1 MQANIYW
8 QNQLVDE
15 HSGLPL
21 LTEFF
26 FLWWWGK
33 ALKNRFD
40 KLIVGLFVFVNVCA
54 FHCENTFILLNHS
67 AAFFLFYSNL
77 CAFYLEIEFNIDVL
91 EFDDEFLCF
100 FAFTGALQSSFS
112 LSWNGFCCRMQFDWF
127 PIFWGVKSI
136 YVDGVLNL

>member
-21 LTEFF
+21 LTEF

-100 FAFTGALQSSFS
+100 FFLLSLVHCSLALVCHGMGFAVGCSLIGFPFFGVSNQFTWMVF
-112 LSWNGFCCRMQFDWF
+112 
-127 PIFWGVKSI
+127 
-136 YVDGVLNL
+136 